1 MLSFLLVVGLAVLG
15 GLKALVLRYK
25 TELVAVAVVGL
36 AELFASPF
44 DRYLI
49 GAAIAAA
56 FVEGLK
62 LGHRSSST
70 SASGTL

>member
-1 MLSFLLVVGLAVLG
+1 MPAWLLFVLVPLRG
-15 GLKALVLRYK
+15 GIKALVLRFK
-25 TELVAVAVVGL
+25 TELVALVVVAL
-36 AELFASPF
+36 AVLFASAF

-62 LGHRSSST
+62 LGHRSSS
-70 SASGTL
+70 AAA